1 MGVLPVIE
9 TEERWRHTNSGEF
22 ILIIKAA
29 SNQKMSRSDRAEQLN
44 KDEGAAVNQLRG
56 SVMLKIHTRNL
67 GDVAVLSVQGRIVNG
82 ETVSLREA
90 VGSEVAARPQTRGRA
105 IVLDLARVSAVDA
118 SGLGLMLELRELAQ
132 RSGIRLKLANASSF
146 VRRIFEVTR
155 LDSVF
160 ELSTAREPPA
170 TIHHQ
175 QPARVLPFARC
186 A

>member
-1 MGVLPVIE
+1 
-9 TEERWRHTNSGEF
+9 
-22 ILIIKAA
+22 
-29 SNQKMSRSDRAEQLN
+29 
-44 KDEGAAVNQLRG
+44 
-56 SVMLKIHTRNL
+56 MLKIHTRNL
-67 GDVAVLSVQGRIVNG
+67 GDVAVMSVQGRIVNG
-82 ETVSLREA
+82 ETASLREA

-118 SGLGLMLELRELAQ
+118 SGLGLMLELRELAE
-132 RSGIRLKLANASSF
+132 RKEIRLRLANASSF

-160 ELSTAREPPA
+160 ELSNARESLPA
-170 TIHHQ
+170 IHHP

>member
-1 MGVLPVIE
+1 
-9 TEERWRHTNSGEF
+9 
-22 ILIIKAA
+22 
-29 SNQKMSRSDRAEQLN
+29 
-44 KDEGAAVNQLRG
+44 
-56 SVMLKIHTRNL
+56 MLKIQTRNL

-82 ETVSLREA
+82 ETASLRTA

-118 SGLGLMLELRELAQ
+118 SGLGLMLELRELAA
-132 RSGIRLKLANASSF
+132 RKEIRLRLANASSF

-160 ELSTAREPPA
+160 ELSSVREPVA
-170 TIHHQ
+170 AIHHQ

>member
-1 MGVLPVIE
+1 L
-9 TEERWRHTNSGEF
+9 RHTNSGEF

-29 SNQKMSRSDRAEQLN
+29 RQSEQLN
-44 KDEGAAVNQLRG
+44 QDEGAAVDQLG
-56 SVMLKIHTRNL
+56 GMVMLKIHTRNL

-82 ETVSLREA
+82 ETSALREA
-90 VGSEVAARPQTRGRA
+90 VGSEVAARPQSRGRA
-105 IVLDLARVSAVDA
+105 IVLDLGRVSAVDA
-118 SGLGLMLELRELAQ
+118 SGLGLMLELREMAD
-132 RSGIRLKLANASSF
+132 RRGVCLKLANVSSF

-160 ELSTAREPPA
+160 ELSNARESLSA
-170 TIHHQ
+170 IHHS

>member
-1 MGVLPVIE
+1 
-9 TEERWRHTNSGEF
+9 
-22 ILIIKAA
+22 
-29 SNQKMSRSDRAEQLN
+29 
-44 KDEGAAVNQLRG
+44 
-56 SVMLKIHTRNL
+56 MLKIHTRNL

-82 ETVSLREA
+82 ETSSLREA
-90 VGSEVAARPQTRGRA
+90 VGSEVAARPQSRGRA

-118 SGLGLMLELRELAQ
+118 SGLGLMLELRELAD
-132 RSGIRLKLANASSF
+132 RKGVRLRLANASSF

-160 ELSTAREPPA
+160 ELSNARESHPA
-170 TIHHQ
+170 IHHP